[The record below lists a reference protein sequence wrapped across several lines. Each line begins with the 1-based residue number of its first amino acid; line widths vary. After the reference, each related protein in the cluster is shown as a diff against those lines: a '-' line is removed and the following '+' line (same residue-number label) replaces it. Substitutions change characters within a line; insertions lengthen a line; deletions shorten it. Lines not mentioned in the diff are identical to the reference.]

1 MRYREL
7 VQEQA
12 EPKQWF
18 EADMRTVIA
27 WMETHNSIDDLE
39 NPGGND
45 PLVLI
50 GLVGDPALKYKD
62 LYIKG
67 KRAFDI
73 LNSGEPITADTK
85 TRLMRLLSS
94 DEADEVGGMF
104 YGDKGDDN
112 PDSWVISVNKYIAQV
127 DNQLL
132 AKDAAAQYATTTLL
146 HEAMHRGCAIWRQLV
161 NAGYIR
167 PSAETQFALLDSRK
181 NVEDQITGEHAM
193 IYNRLRRSG
202 SRKGFRDMFVRRWAE
217 LNREGLDRFG
227 IGAEEFNDRYVD
239 LITDEPKTDLVD
251 QLNLWL
257 TIAYDKASDEIGRA
271 VGRKMLSS
279 PRPRARGETPQARP
293 RPVTG
298 RGTTRVDKPA
308 AQVVQVLNQAIS
320 DLNRGKTPDWNRL
333 ARDIASA
340 TGHRQPTDE
349 IIQQAIQELKNGGHK
364 TLKPSNIQFAADLL
378 VKK

>member
-7 VQEQA
+7 IQEQA

-27 WMETHNSIDDLE
+27 WMETHNSIDHLE

-62 LYIKG
+62 LYIRG

-85 TRLMRLLSS
+85 TRLTRLLSS
-94 DEADEVGGMF
+94 DEMDKVGGMS
-104 YGDKGDDN
+104 YGDGSDDN
-112 PDSWVISVNKYIAQV
+112 PDAWVISVTKYIAQV

-132 AKDAAAQYATTTLL
+132 AKDAAAQVATTALL

-161 NAGYIR
+161 RAGYIT
-167 PSAETQFALLDSRK
+167 PSAETRFALLDSNRGP
-181 NVEDQITGEHAM
+181 DQINGEHAV
-193 IYNRLRRSG
+193 IYNRLRRS
-202 SRKGFRDMFVRRWAE
+202 SSTRGFRDFFVEQWAE
-217 LNREGLDRFG
+217 VNREGLDRFG
-227 IGAEEFNDRYVD
+227 IGTEDFNDRYVD
-239 LITDEPKTDLVD
+239 LINDEPKTELRD

-257 TIAYDKASDEIGRA
+257 TIVYDKASDEIGQA

-279 PRPRARGETPQARP
+279 PRPRARGETPQTRP

-298 RGTTRVDKPA
+298 RGTTRVDSNA
-308 AQVVQVLNQAIS
+308 AQVTQVLTTAIS
-320 DLNRGKTPDWNRL
+320 SLNSGKTPDWNRL
-333 ARDIASA
+333 ARDIAQA
-340 TGHRQPTDE
+340 TGHRQPNDP
-349 IIQQAIQELKNGGHK
+349 IIQQAIQELKNGGFR
-364 TLKPSNIQFAADLL
+364 TLKPSHIQFAADML

>member
-1 MRYREL
+1 MRYRDL

-18 EADMRTVIA
+18 EVDMRTVIA
-27 WMETHNSIDDLE
+27 WMETHNSIDDYK

-50 GLVGDPALKYKD
+50 GLVGDPSLKYKD
-62 LYIKG
+62 LYIRG

-85 TRLMRLLSS
+85 TRLTRLLSS
-94 DEADEVGGMF
+94 DEADEVGGRS
-104 YGDKGDDN
+104 YGDRSDDN
-112 PDSWVISVNKYIAQV
+112 PDAWVISVHKYIAQV

-132 AKDAAAQYATTTLL
+132 AKDAAAQIVTTTLL
-146 HEAMHRGCAIWRQLV
+146 HEAMHRGCAIWRKLV
-161 NAGYIR
+161 SAGYIT
-167 PSAETQFALLDSRK
+167 PSAETQFALLDSRSK
-181 NVEDQITGEHAM
+181 DQITGEHAI
-193 IYNRLRRSG
+193 IYNRLS
-202 SRKGFRDMFVRRWAE
+202 SRKGLGDSYVQKWAE

-227 IGAEEFNDRYVD
+227 IGAEDFNDRYVD
-239 LITDEPKTDLVD
+239 FLTDEPKIELRD

-257 TIAYDKASDEIGRA
+257 TITYKQASDEIGRA

-279 PRPRARGETPQARP
+279 PRPRARGETPQTRP

-298 RGTTRVDKPA
+298 RGTVTVDNA
-308 AQVVQVLNQAIS
+308 VAQVTQVLTTAIS
-320 DLNRGKTPDWNRL
+320 DLRSGKTPDWNRL
-333 ARDIASA
+333 AQDIAQAS
-340 TGHRQPTDE
+340 GHRQPTDE
-349 IIQQAIQELKNGGHK
+349 IIQQAIQELKNGGHQDI
-364 TLKPSNIQFAADLL
+364 KPSNIQYVADLL

>member
-1 MRYREL
+1 MRYRDL

-85 TRLMRLLSS
+85 TQLTRLLSS

-132 AKDAAAQYATTTLL
+132 AKDLKAQFNVSALL
-146 HEAMHRGCAIWRQLV
+146 HEAMHRGCAIWRKLV
-161 NAGYIR
+161 SAGYIT
-167 PSAETQFALLDSRK
+167 PSAETQFVLLDS
-181 NVEDQITGEHAM
+181 NDGEDQITGEHAM
-193 IYNRLRRSG
+193 IYNRLRPSS
-202 SRKGFRDMFVRRWAE
+202 SRKGFRDFFVQRWAE
-217 LNREGLDRFG
+217 LNQEGLNRFG

-239 LITDEPKTDLVD
+239 LINDEPKTELVD

-257 TIAYDKASDEIGRA
+257 TIVYNQASDEIGRA

-279 PRPRARGETPQARP
+279 PRPRTRGETPQARP

-308 AQVVQVLNQAIS
+308 AQVTQVLNQAIS
-320 DLNRGKTPDWNRL
+320 ALKSGKTVDWNQL

-340 TGHRQPTDE
+340 TGHRQPNDE
-349 IIQQAIQELKNGGHK
+349 IIQRAIQELKNGGYK
-364 TLKPSNIQFAADLL
+364 KFKPSNIQFAADLL